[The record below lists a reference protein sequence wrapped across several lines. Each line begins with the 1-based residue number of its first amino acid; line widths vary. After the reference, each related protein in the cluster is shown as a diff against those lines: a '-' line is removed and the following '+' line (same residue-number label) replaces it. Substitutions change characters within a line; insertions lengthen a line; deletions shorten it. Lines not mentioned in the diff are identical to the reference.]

1 MNPVFD
7 YHALAPE
14 IILTATIVV
23 VLVADFFFRD
33 RERFQTS
40 RLATIGVLAALVP
53 ILTLAADG
61 TTRTMFGGAYVVDDY
76 ALALKGFF
84 LLVAY
89 ITLLV
94 SVDYIGEG
102 DYYQGE
108 YYFLLLT
115 SFLGCLLMPASRN
128 LLMLFLALELVSA
141 PGFLMAAFRKADVK
155 GNEGGLKF
163 FLIGVLSTAVMLSTC
178 AMHITSALAAL
189 AYSESGCCSP
199 YSAARTPASP
209 RLPTGP

>member
-40 RLATIGVLAALVP
+40 RLATVGVLASLVP

-94 SVDYIGEG
+94 SVIVPLAWFAVAWHAFAAGWQRTASG
-102 DYYQGE
+102 NQPAGAA
-108 YYFLLLT
+108 FFTQTLLSWNAAPPMGAT
-115 SFLGCLLMPASRN
+115 
-128 LLMLFLALELVSA
+128 VSA
-141 PGFLMAAFRKADVK
+141 PVSMLM
-155 GNEGGLKF
+155 
-163 FLIGVLSTAVMLSTC
+163 
-178 AMHITSALAAL
+178 
-189 AYSESGCCSP
+189 
-199 YSAARTPASP
+199 P
-209 RLPTGP
+209 RPPI

>member
-14 IILTATIVV
+14 LILTATIVV
-23 VLVADFFFRD
+23 VLVADFFFSD

-108 YYFLLLT
+108 YYFLLL
-115 SFLGCLLMPASRN
+115 SSVLGMVVMASARD
-128 LLMLFLALELVSA
+128 LITIFVALELISVPTYVLAGWRKHDTKSNE
-141 PGFLMAAFRKADVK
+141 AA
-155 GNEGGLKF
+155 
-163 FLIGVLSTAVMLSTC
+163 IG
-178 AMHITSALAAL
+178 
-189 AYSESGCCSP
+189 
-199 YSAARTPASP
+199 RASC
-209 RLPTGP
+209 RERV